1 MGKEDL
7 FVDNPLLLTSMF
19 YKGIFMIPDKNEAIS
34 ERHKLSIP
42 SVDVLHIV
50 AETGKSPYREET
62 IPNTMKALT
71 KSQAKWG
78 KTFEILEADA
88 LGVSVKEYIN
98 HVPNQVKIIFWG
110 RETVHFDQLSENSH
124 RLLVLSMP
132 SVMLASQ
139 ESKMEHWVRIKQ
151 FF

>member
-7 FVDNPLLLTSMF
+7 IVDNPLLLTSLF
-19 YKGIFMIPDKNEAIS
+19 SKGIFMIPDKSEVIS
-34 ERHKLSIP
+34 EGHKLSIP
-42 SVDVLHIV
+42 NVDVLHIV

-62 IPNTMKALT
+62 IPNTMNALT

-78 KTFEILEADA
+78 KTFEILEADT
-88 LGVSVKEYIN
+88 LGITVKEYIDQ
-98 HVPNQVKIIFWG
+98 VPNQIKIIFWG
-110 RETVHFDQLSENSH
+110 RETPHFDHLSENSH
-124 RLLVLSMP
+124 RLLILSMP

-139 ESKMEHWVRIKQ
+139 ESKMEHWLRIKH

>member
-7 FVDNPLLLTSMF
+7 IVDNPLLLTSLF
-19 YKGIFMIPDKNEAIS
+19 SKGIFMIPDKNIAIS
-34 ERHKLSIP
+34 EGLKLSIP
-42 SVDVLHIV
+42 QVDVLHIV
-50 AETGKSPYREET
+50 AETGISPYRQET
-62 IPNTMKALT
+62 IPNTMNALT

-78 KTFEILEADA
+78 KTYEILDAAA
-88 LGVSVKEYIN
+88 LGTTVKNYIDQ
-98 HVPNQVKIIFWG
+98 VPNQIKIIFWG
-110 RETVHFDQLSENSH
+110 RETPHFDQLSENSH